1 MWEGRSPSI
10 LNARQTCI
18 HRGEKQTYG
27 SHVSFQQIPKEV
39 RGIFSRRYL
48 RTWENGII
56 SWENKSAS
64 EKLCFCDLK
73 QTLIHWSCHYVEFLD
88 RSWGRKEGAPQ
99 AGGGCFPG
107 HVTCKDCRTRQTDI
121 QNMGQQDQR
130 VYPPVQADR
139 AEVVRALTLRV
150 PWAQGGVWSR
160 AVFPLAQMYVS
171 MCDERSSI
179 GWLSAQ
185 GPGPVPRK
193 GHRDASRWTET
204 SLLLVGG

>member
-56 SWENKSAS
+56 SWENKRAS

-88 RSWGRKEGAPQ
+88 RSWGRKEGGSP
-99 AGGGCFPG
+99 GWWRVFPRACHLQG
-107 HVTCKDCRTRQTDI
+107 LQDLTDRHSKH
-121 QNMGQQDQR
+121 GAAR
-130 VYPPVQADR
+130 S
-139 AEVVRALTLRV
+139 TRV
-150 PWAQGGVWSR
+150 PTRAGWSGRGGQGTDSEGSVGTGWGLITGSFSFGPDVCLNVWR
-160 AVFPLAQMYVS
+160 AV
-171 MCDERSSI
+171 
-179 GWLSAQ
+179 
-185 GPGPVPRK
+185 
-193 GHRDASRWTET
+193 
-204 SLLLVGG
+204 